1 MTHVELQT
9 MLTEAQ
15 KQTYKDQGFVLIP
28 QAIGAENIA
37 AMALELEKWIEESR
51 NHKKNYGSTRNGK
64 ARFDLEP
71 GHSAEHPKLRRISNP
86 VDISQA
92 YRDVLFEGPAIEA
105 AVDVLGPDVKFHHCK
120 LNIKLPGMVTRVDYH
135 QDHPF
140 DVHTND
146 DHVTLLVLLDDM
158 TEANGCLRIV
168 SGSHLWPQ
176 YSHYK
181 GDEFVGKVDAEAQA
195 MCEASAT
202 KLEGKAGDICL
213 MNTWCLHGGT
223 SNLSK
228 NSRRLLICDLT
239 AADNYPLM
247 EPQVPSDYTGKIVA
261 GKASRIARFRAGQVE
276 MPYLYE
282 SDSFFG
288 AQGQDEEQD

>member
-1 MTHVELQT
+1 

-195 MCEASAT
+195 MC
-202 KLEGKAGDICL
+202 
-213 MNTWCLHGGT
+213 
-223 SNLSK
+223 
-228 NSRRLLICDLT
+228 
-239 AADNYPLM
+239 
-247 EPQVPSDYTGKIVA
+247 
-261 GKASRIARFRAGQVE
+261 
-276 MPYLYE
+276 
-282 SDSFFG
+282 
-288 AQGQDEEQD
+288 

>member
-1 MTHVELQT
+1 

-28 QAIGAENIA
+28 QAIGAEKIA
-37 AMALELEKWIEESR
+37 AMGLELEKWIEESR
-51 NHKKNYGSTRNGK
+51 SHNKNYGSTRNGK

-176 YSHYK
+176 YSHYQ

-202 KLEGKAGDICL
+202 KLEGRAGDICL

-223 SNLSK
+223 SNLSQ
-228 NSRRLLICDLT
+228 NPRRLLICDLT
-239 AADNYPLM
+239 AADNFPLM
-247 EPQVPSDYTGKIVA
+247 EPQVPSDYTGKVVA

>member
-1 MTHVELQT
+1 
-9 MLTEAQ
+9 MLTAAQ
-15 KQTYKDQGFVLIP
+15 KQTYLDQGFVLIP
-28 QAIGAENIA
+28 QAIGTDKIS
-37 AMALELEKWIEESR
+37 AMADELQGWIEESR
-51 NHKKNYGSTRNGK
+51 KHSKNYGSTPNGK
-64 ARFDLEP
+64 SRFDLEP
-71 GHSAEHPKLRRISNP
+71 GHTKDQPKLRRISNP

-92 YRDVLFEGPAIEA
+92 YRDVLFEGPAVEA
-105 AVDVLGPDVKFHHCK
+105 VTDVLGPNVKFHHCK
-120 LNIKLPGMVTRVDYH
+120 LNIKLPGMMTRVDYH

-168 SGSHLWPQ
+168 VGSHQGPK
-176 YSHYK
+176 YSHYQ
-181 GDEFVGKVDAEAQA
+181 GDVFVGKVDAQTQA
-195 MCEASAT
+195 MCEATAT

-223 SNLSK
+223 SNLSQHA
-228 NSRRLLICDLT
+228 RRLLICDLT

-247 EPQVPSDYTGKIVA
+247 SPQVPSEYTGKIVA
-261 GKASRIARFRAGQVE
+261 GKSTRVARFRSGEVE
-276 MPYLYE
+276 MPYHYE

-288 AQGQDEEQD
+288 AQGQDSPY

>member
-1 MTHVELQT
+1 

-28 QAIGAENIA
+28 QVIGAEKIA
-37 AMALELEKWIEESR
+37 AMVVELEKWIEESR
-51 NHKKNYGSTRNGK
+51 DHNKNYGSTRNGK

-105 AVDVLGPDVKFHHCK
+105 AVDVLGPNVKFHHCK

-202 KLEGKAGDICL
+202 KLEGRAGDICL

-228 NSRRLLICDLT
+228 SSRRLLICDLT

-247 EPQVPSDYTGKIVA
+247 EPQVPSDFTGKIVA

-288 AQGQDEEQD
+288 AQGQDKEQD

>member
-1 MTHVELQT
+1 

-15 KQTYKDQGFVLIP
+15 KQTYLDQGFVLIP
-28 QAIGAENIA
+28 GAISADKIA
-37 AMALELEKWIEESR
+37 AMGKELQSWIEESR
-51 NHKKNYGSTRNGK
+51 NHEKNYGTMLNGK

-71 GHSAEHPKLRRISNP
+71 GHSKEHPKLRRINNP

-92 YRDVLFEGPAIEA
+92 YRDVLFEGPAVDA
-105 AVDVLGPDVKFHHCK
+105 AVDVLGPNVKFHHCK

-146 DHVTLLVLLDDM
+146 DHTTLLVLLDDM
-158 TEANGCLRIV
+158 SEANGCLRIV
-168 SGSHLWPQ
+168 AGSHLWPQ

-181 GDEFVGKVDAEAQA
+181 DNVFVGKVDAEAQA
-195 MCEASAT
+195 MCEASAM

-223 SNLSK
+223 SNLSQ
-228 NSRRLLICDLT
+228 NPRRLLICDLT
-239 AADNYPLM
+239 AADNYALM
-247 EPQVPSDYTGKIVA
+247 APQVPSEYTGKIVA
-261 GKASRIARFRAGQVE
+261 GKASRMARFRSGEIE
-276 MPYLYE
+276 MPYHYE

-288 AQGQDEEQD
+288 AQGQDQDQDSPY

>member
-1 MTHVELQT
+1 
-9 MLTEAQ
+9 
-15 KQTYKDQGFVLIP
+15 
-28 QAIGAENIA
+28 
-37 AMALELEKWIEESR
+37 
-51 NHKKNYGSTRNGK
+51 
-64 ARFDLEP
+64 
-71 GHSAEHPKLRRISNP
+71 
-86 VDISQA
+86 
-92 YRDVLFEGPAIEA
+92 
-105 AVDVLGPDVKFHHCK
+105 
-120 LNIKLPGMVTRVDYH
+120 
-135 QDHPF
+135 
-140 DVHTND
+140 
-146 DHVTLLVLLDDM
+146 
-158 TEANGCLRIV
+158 
-168 SGSHLWPQ
+168 
-176 YSHYK
+176 
-181 GDEFVGKVDAEAQA
+181 
-195 MCEASAT
+195 
-202 KLEGKAGDICL
+202 

>member
-1 MTHVELQT
+1 
-9 MLTEAQ
+9 MLTAAQ
-15 KQTYKDQGFVLIP
+15 KQTYLDQGFVLIP
-28 QAIGAENIA
+28 QAISANKIA
-37 AMALELEKWIEESR
+37 AMAEELQGWIEESR
-51 NHKKNYGSTRNGK
+51 DHNKNYGATRNGK
-64 ARFDLEP
+64 SRFDLEP
-71 GHSAEHPKLRRISNP
+71 GHSKQHPKLRRINNP

-92 YRDVLFEGPAIEA
+92 YRDVLFEGPAVEV
-105 AVDVLGPDVKFHHCK
+105 AVDVLGPNVKFHHCK

-168 SGSHLWPQ
+168 AGSHLWPQ

-181 GDEFVGKVDAEAQA
+181 DDQFVGKVNEEVQA
-195 MCEASAT
+195 MCEATAT

-223 SNLSK
+223 SNLSQ

-247 EPQVPSDYTGKIVA
+247 EPQVPSEHTGKIIA
-261 GKASRIARFRAGQVE
+261 GKSSRIARFRSGEVE
-276 MPYLYE
+276 MPYHYE

-288 AQGQDEEQD
+288 AQGQD

>member
-1 MTHVELQT
+1 

-15 KQTYKDQGFVLIP
+15 KQTYLTQGFVLIP
-28 QAIGAENIA
+28 QVISADKIT
-37 AMALELEKWIEESR
+37 AMTEELQGWIEESR
-51 NHKKNYGSTRNGK
+51 NHSKNYGDTPNGK
-64 ARFDLEP
+64 SRFDLEP
-71 GHSAEHPKLRRISNP
+71 GHSKEHPKLRRISNP

-92 YRDVLFEGPAIEA
+92 YRDVLFEGPAIDA
-105 AVDVLGPDVKFHHCK
+105 AVDLLGPNVKFHHCK

-146 DHVTLLVLLDDM
+146 DHATLLVLLDDM

-168 SGSHLWPQ
+168 AGSHLSTR

-181 GDEFVGKVDAEAQA
+181 GDDFVGKVDAEVQV
-195 MCEASAT
+195 MCEATAT

-223 SNLSK
+223 SNLSQ
-228 NSRRLLICDLT
+228 NPRRLLICDLT

-247 EPQVPSDYTGKIVA
+247 TPQVPSEHTGRIIA
-261 GKASRIARFRAGQVE
+261 GKASRIARFRSGE
-276 MPYLYE
+276 IELPYHYE

-288 AQGQDEEQD
+288 AQGQDAPY

>member
-28 QAIGAENIA
+28 QAIGAEKIA
-37 AMALELEKWIEESR
+37 AMGLELEKWIEESR
-51 NHKKNYGSTRNGK
+51 SHNKNYGSSRNGK

-71 GHSAEHPKLRRISNP
+71 GHSAEYPKLRRISNP

-176 YSHYK
+176 YSHYQ

-202 KLEGKAGDICL
+202 KLEGRAGDICL

-223 SNLSK
+223 SNLSQ
-228 NSRRLLICDLT
+228 NPRRLLICDLT
-239 AADNYPLM
+239 AADNFPLM
-247 EPQVPSDYTGKIVA
+247 EPQVPSDYTGKVVA

>member
-1 MTHVELQT
+1 
-9 MLTEAQ
+9 
-15 KQTYKDQGFVLIP
+15 YKDQGFVLIP
-28 QAIGAENIA
+28 QAIGAEKIA

-51 NHKKNYGSTRNGK
+51 SHNKNYGSSRNGK

-202 KLEGKAGDICL
+202 KLEGRAGDICL

-223 SNLSK
+223 S
-228 NSRRLLICDLT
+228 
-239 AADNYPLM
+239 
-247 EPQVPSDYTGKIVA
+247 
-261 GKASRIARFRAGQVE
+261 
-276 MPYLYE
+276 
-282 SDSFFG
+282 
-288 AQGQDEEQD
+288 

>member
-1 MTHVELQT
+1 

-51 NHKKNYGSTRNGK
+51 NHKKNYGSSRNGK

-105 AVDVLGPDVKFHHCK
+105 AVDVLGPNVKFHHCK

-202 KLEGKAGDICL
+202 KLEGRAGDICL

-261 GKASRIARFRAGQVE
+261 GKASRIVRFRAGEIE